1 MKRENIKKYSPSY
14 LLKIK
19 MSTKIFEKV
28 YSLESFLDFESD
40 LCDIINQ
47 VSLEKEFKIVVEIVE
62 DDENESRDSN

>member
-1 MKRENIKKYSPSY
+1 
-14 LLKIK
+14 

-62 DDENESRDSN
+62 DDENESRGSN